1 MRCLQCGTENKAGR
15 KFCAACGHSLA
26 MHPCPGCGFVNE
38 SNDRFCGGCG
48 RGLDA
53 IHAGSPETFA
63 PSPSE
68 NSGSAPLTKLGAFAS
83 GGLPSGERRQITVV
97 FCDVVDSTHLSQQ
110 LDLEEYGEVMRAY
123 QTVGTEEINRH
134 GGYIARYLGDGILS
148 YFGYPQAR
156 ENDPRRAIQAALSII
171 AALPKLNHRLQ
182 SLYAAM
188 RELPLRV
195 RIGVHTGLA
204 VVSEIGAGSYVDP
217 AGVVGE
223 TPNIAARLQ
232 AYTPPDSVMIS
243 GASYKLVEGYFI
255 CEAKG
260 AEQLKGIVAPIEMY
274 RVAGESGAHDR
285 FEVVSRS
292 GLNALVGRAGEF
304 EQLNEAWNEAKQGR
318 GQVMLVSGEPGIGK
332 SRLAQELKER
342 VAGEGRL
349 RVEFRCSQYHRN
361 SAYYPIVEHLQRLYG
376 IGREVPEEE
385 RPSRLEEALRK
396 QKLPLSEVYPLF
408 AALLSIPENPR
419 YPQSDLTPQRQR
431 ERTHKLLL
439 ELMLNETVSGPVL
452 TVWEDLHWA
461 DPSTLELFNLL
472 TSHTKAYPLLV
483 LATARPEFL
492 GQWNQPE
499 GAPHLMLNRLNQRE
513 VELIINALT
522 GDKRLPGEV
531 IDQIVS
537 KTDGVPLF
545 VEELVKMVVESGMLN
560 ERDGQYELAGPLP
573 SLAIPSTLHDSLM
586 ARLDRL
592 SMVREIAQLGATLG
606 REFSYSLIRAVSG
619 IDEAALRNG
628 LGALVGAELLFQ
640 HGIPPEATYYFK
652 HALIQEA
659 AYESLLRSRRTQT
672 HLHIARVLEE
682 RFPLVAE
689 AQPELLAHHFTAANY
704 KDKAIDYWQRAGERA
719 ARRSANK
726 EAVNHLTTGLNLLAT
741 MPDTIQRAQLELTMR
756 ITLGAPLI
764 ATKGFSAPEVAATY
778 TRAREL
784 CQQLGETPSL
794 FPVLF
799 RMRSYYLV
807 HGEIETAHELGEQ
820 MLRLAQ
826 STGDDH
832 FLIEG
837 HYAVGAALFYL
848 GDFGDAREQ
857 FQRMN
862 ALYDKER
869 HSSHAYLYG
878 QEPGVA
884 CLSYEGWL
892 LGYLGYPAQALTKIQ
907 QALELADETAHP
919 FSQGFAAVFAS
930 IFYGQRGDIENT
942 LRCAERA
949 LKISGEHGFPL
960 WEASGVVMR
969 GWAFARMGRH
979 DEGIAM
985 IPQGLSR
992 YRAIGAE
999 IVRPHFLGLLG
1010 EVYGDAGQPETGLKV
1025 LEEALAIVDKNRL
1038 RNFEAADLYRIKGE
1052 LLHRVSHDNLHEAT
1066 RHLHEAL
1073 RIARAQQAKAAEL
1086 RAAIALSRVLRD
1098 QGNRH
1103 EAKDQLAKIR
1113 GWFAEG
1119 FDTRDLENARTML
1132 AELG

>member
-1 MRCLQCGTENKAGR
+1 MRCLQCGTDNKGER

-26 MHPCPGCGFVNE
+26 TYPCPGCGFANE

-48 RGLDA
+48 RGLEPVGVA
-53 IHAGSPETFA
+53 APGTFA
-63 PSPSE
+63 PSGE
-68 NSGSAPLTKLGAFAS
+68 NNSGTPTANVMAFGS
-83 GGLPSGERRQITVV
+83 GRLPSGERRQITVV

-110 LDLEEYGEVMRAY
+110 LDLEDYGEVMRAY
-123 QTVGTEEINRH
+123 HAAGTEVINRH

-148 YFGYPQAR
+148 YFGYPQAH
-156 ENDPRRAIQAALSII
+156 ENDPRRAIQAALEII
-171 AALPKLNHRLQ
+171 ATLPKLNHRLQ
-182 SLYAAM
+182 SLYPAM
-188 RELPLRV
+188 RDLPLRV

-232 AYTPPDSVMIS
+232 ASTPPDSVVIS
-243 GASYKLVEGYFI
+243 GASYKLAEGYFI

-260 AEQLKGIVAPIEMY
+260 AQPLKGIAAPIEMY
-274 RVAGESGAHDR
+274 RVLGESGAHDR
-285 FEVVSRS
+285 FEVVSRI
-292 GLNALVGRAGEF
+292 GLNALVGREREF
-304 EQLNEAWNEAKQGR
+304 AQLNDAWTEAKEGR
-318 GQVMLVSGEPGIGK
+318 GQVLLVSGEPGIGK

-342 VAGEGRL
+342 VVGEGRL
-349 RVEFRCSQYHRN
+349 RIEFRCSQYHRN
-361 SAYYPIVEHLQRLYG
+361 STYHPIVEYLQRLYG

-385 RPSRLEEALRK
+385 RPGLLEEALRR

-408 AALLSIPENPR
+408 AALFSIPENPR
-419 YPQSDLTPQRQR
+419 FPQLALTPQRQR

-439 ELMLNETVSGPVL
+439 DLLLNETASGPVL

-461 DPSTLELFNLL
+461 DPSTLEIFNLL
-472 TSHTKAYPLLV
+472 TSHTKAYPLMV
-483 LATARPEFL
+483 LGTARPEFIA
-492 GQWNQPE
+492 QWNQP
-499 GAPHLMLNRLNQRE
+499 ADARHLVLSRLNQRE
-513 VELIINALT
+513 VEMIINAVT
-522 GDKRLPGEV
+522 GAKPLPAEV
-531 IDQIVS
+531 VIQIVS

-545 VEELVKMVVESGMLN
+545 VEELVKMVLESGMLN

-606 REFSYSLIRAVSG
+606 RDFSYSLIRAVSG

-640 HGIPPEATYYFK
+640 HGSLPDATYYFK

-689 AQPELLAHHFTAANY
+689 AQPELLAHHYTAANY
-704 KDKAIDYWQRAGERA
+704 KDKAIDYWQRAGEGA

-726 EAVNHLTTGLNLLAT
+726 EAVNHFTAGLNLLAST
-741 MPDTIQRAQLELTMR
+741 PDTIERAQRELTMR
-756 ITLGAPLI
+756 VALGAPLI

-778 TRAREL
+778 MRAREL

-807 HGEIETAHELGEQ
+807 HGEAETAHELGEQ

-826 STGDDH
+826 NTGDDH

-848 GDFGDAREQ
+848 GEFVRARDH
-857 FQRMN
+857 FRSMT
-862 ALYDKER
+862 AMYDQGR

-884 CLSYEGWL
+884 SLSYEAWL
-892 LGYLGYPAQALTKIQ
+892 LGFLGYPAQALAKIE
-907 QALELADETAHP
+907 QALELAEATAHP
-919 FSQGFAAVFAS
+919 FSQGFAAVFAAV
-930 IFYGQRGDIENT
+930 FFGQRGDIENT
-942 LRCAERA
+942 LRCAEMA
-949 LKISGEHGFPL
+949 LQVSREHGFPL
-960 WEASGVVMR
+960 WEANGIIMR
-969 GWAFARMGRH
+969 GWAFARMGRY
-979 DEGIAM
+979 EESIAM
-985 IPQGLSR
+985 IPEGLAR

-999 IVRPHFLGLLG
+999 IVRPHFLGLLA
-1010 EVYGDAGQPETGLKV
+1010 EVYGDAGQPETGLTV
-1025 LEEALAIVDKNRL
+1025 LEEALAIVNKNHL
-1038 RNFEAADLYRIKGE
+1038 RNFEAADLYRLKGE
-1052 LLHRVSHDNLHEAT
+1052 LLHRASSGNLREASAY
-1066 RHLHEAL
+1066 LQEAL
-1073 RIARAQQAKAAEL
+1073 RIASTQQAKAAEL
-1086 RAAIALSRVLRD
+1086 RAAIALSRILRD
-1098 QGNRH
+1098 QGNH
-1103 EAKDQLAKIR
+1103 HQAKDQLAKIR

-1119 FDTRDLENARTML
+1119 FDTRDLENARAML

>member
-1 MRCLQCGTENKAGR
+1 M
-15 KFCAACGHSLA
+15 
-26 MHPCPGCGFVNE
+26 
-38 SNDRFCGGCG
+38 
-48 RGLDA
+48 
-53 IHAGSPETFA
+53 
-63 PSPSE
+63 
-68 NSGSAPLTKLGAFAS
+68 AFGS

-123 QTVGTEEINRH
+123 HAAGTEVITRH

-156 ENDPRRAIQAALSII
+156 ENDPRRAIQAALAII
-171 AALPKLNHRLQ
+171 VTLPKLNHRLQ
-182 SLYAAM
+182 SLYPAM
-188 RELPLRV
+188 RDLPLRV

-232 AYTPPDSVMIS
+232 ASALPDSVVIS
-243 GASYKLVEGYFI
+243 GASYKLTEGYFI

-260 AEQLKGIVAPIEMY
+260 AQPLKGISAPIEMY
-274 RVAGESGAHDR
+274 RVLGESGAHDR
-285 FEVVSRS
+285 FEVVSRI
-292 GLNALVGRAGEF
+292 GLNALVGREREF
-304 EQLNEAWNEAKQGR
+304 AQLNEAWIEAKEGR
-318 GQVMLVSGEPGIGK
+318 GQVLLVSGEPGIGK
-332 SRLAQELKER
+332 SRLAQELKEQ
-342 VAGEGRL
+342 VVGEGCL
-349 RVEFRCSQYHRN
+349 RIEFRCSQYHRN
-361 SAYYPIVEHLQRLYG
+361 SAYHPIVEHLQRLYG
-376 IGREVPEEE
+376 IGREVPDEE
-385 RPSRLEEALRK
+385 RPRLLEEGLRR

-408 AALLSIPENPR
+408 AVLLSIPENPR
-419 YPQSDLTPQRQR
+419 FPQLALTPQRQR

-439 ELMLNETVSGPVL
+439 ELLLNETAGGAVL

-472 TSHTKAYPLLV
+472 TSQTKAYPLLV
-483 LATARPEFL
+483 LGTARPEFL
-492 GQWNQPE
+492 AQWNQP
-499 GAPHLMLNRLNQRE
+499 ADARHLVLSRLNQRE
-513 VELIINALT
+513 VEMIINAVT
-522 GDKRLPGEV
+522 RAKPLPAEV
-531 IDQIVS
+531 VTQIVS

-545 VEELVKMVVESGMLN
+545 VEELVKMVLESGMLN
-560 ERDGQYELAGPLP
+560 ERDGQFELAGPLP

-606 REFSYSLIRAVSG
+606 RDFSYSLIRAVSG

-640 HGIPPEATYYFK
+640 HGSPPDATYYFK

-689 AQPELLAHHFTAANY
+689 AQPELLAHHYTAANY
-704 KDKAIDYWQRAGERA
+704 KDKAIDYWQRAGEGA

-726 EAVNHLTTGLNLLAT
+726 EAVNHLTAGLNLLAST
-741 MPDTIQRAQLELTMR
+741 PDTIARAQRELTMR
-756 ITLGAPLI
+756 VALGAPLI

-778 TRAREL
+778 MRAREL

-807 HGEIETAHELGEQ
+807 HGEAETAHELGEQ

-826 STGDDH
+826 NTGDDH

-848 GDFGDAREQ
+848 GEFVRARDHFE
-857 FQRMN
+857 RMT
-862 ALYDKER
+862 AMYDKGR

-884 CLSYEGWL
+884 SLSYEAWL
-892 LGYLGYPAQALTKIQ
+892 LGFLGYPAKALNKIE
-907 QALELADETAHP
+907 QALELASETAHP
-919 FSQGFAAVFAS
+919 FSQGFAAVFAAV
-930 IFYGQRGDIENT
+930 FFGQRGDIENT
-942 LRCAERA
+942 LRCAEMA
-949 LKISGEHGFPL
+949 LQLSREHGFPL
-960 WEASGVVMR
+960 WEANGIIMR

-985 IPQGLSR
+985 IPEGLAR

-999 IVRPHFLGLLG
+999 IVRPHFLGLLA
-1010 EVYGDAGQPETGLKV
+1010 EVYGDARQPETGLTV
-1025 LEEALAIVDKNRL
+1025 LEEALTIVNKNHL
-1038 RNFEAADLYRIKGE
+1038 RNFEAADLYRLKGE
-1052 LLHRVSHDNLHEAT
+1052 LLHRASPDNLPEAMA
-1066 RHLHEAL
+1066 HLQEAL
-1073 RIARAQQAKAAEL
+1073 RIARTQEAKAAEL
-1086 RAAIALSRVLRD
+1086 RAAIALSRILRD